1 MSATTSLA
9 LTEAQLFDIRRRGWR
24 GGIITPHRAFARL
37 RFTARDFCVISS
49 LVLAIT
55 AAWLCS
61 LRYVGE
67 LWFHVFRFWHG
78 VLGLEGS
85 VARAPQVWGPVHFSV
100 PTVLISAGA
109 PGALTWW
116 TTAAVTLLVLW
127 ITFGRTSS
135 IRLFTALSGHHSGHS
150 ARLFSLCRRK
160 ISPRPAQLHRRNAPF
175 RDHFHHAATP
185 DSGLQLLPIRLST
198 AAKGRTHAGHN
209 GLSGHLSALPV
220 HAARLDHPQFHPLYA
235 PSILRIRPVPRRSN
249 LRKPLF
255 LGHELALPQR
265 NLTLNRDLQTPVLR
279 LIGADSRW
287 AKPVLVAW
295 LLGKVMLVRLLSRRR
310 RTGSRGGPRR

>member
-1 MSATTSLA
+1 MSATTSSA

-127 ITFGRTSS
+127 ITFGISEEHLPFVYLLRFLV
-135 IRLFTALSGHHSGHS
+135 IIQGTAL
-150 ARLFSLCRRK
+150 AYFLFAAAKFPHDLPSYTVGM
-160 ISPRPAQLHRRNAPF
+160 LHF
-175 RDHFHHAATP
+175 GTIFIT
-185 DSGLQLLPIRLST
+185 LLPLILGFSYFLFGFRLPQKVGLT
-198 AAKGRTHAGHN
+198 LGTMAYLVIFLPFQYMLHVWIIHN
-209 GLSGHLSALPV
+209 
-220 HAARLDHPQFHPLYA
+220 
-235 PSILRIRPVPRRSN
+235 SILFM
-249 LRKPLF
+249 PLLYFVFGPF
-255 LGHELALPQR
+255 LDVLIFVSLYSWGMSWPSR
-265 NLTLNRDLQTPVLR
+265 NE
-279 LIGADSRW
+279 I
-287 AKPVLVAW
+287 
-295 LLGKVMLVRLLSRRR
+295 
-310 RTGSRGGPRR
+310 